1 MTVYELNAE
10 QLHQVKESYLIQKR
24 DEAGEPCYMS
34 ELADADNLIGN
45 EEIYCEYDGINFS
58 EDDFF

>member
-1 MTVYELNAE
+1 MTVYELNE
-10 QLHQVKESYLIQKR
+10 DQMQCLKQSYLVQKR

-34 ELADADNLIGN
+34 ELADADNLINN
-45 EEIYCEYDGINFS
+45 EEIYREYEGISFT

>member
-1 MTVYELNAE
+1 MTIRELTPE

-34 ELADADNLIGN
+34 ELADADNLISN
-45 EEIYCEYDGINFS
+45 DEIYREYEGISFT

>member
-10 QLHQVKESYLIQKR
+10 QLQCLKQSYLVQKR
-24 DEAGEPCYMS
+24 DEANEPCYMS
-34 ELADADNLIGN
+34 ELADADNLISN
-45 EEIYCEYDGINFS
+45 DEIYREYEGISFT